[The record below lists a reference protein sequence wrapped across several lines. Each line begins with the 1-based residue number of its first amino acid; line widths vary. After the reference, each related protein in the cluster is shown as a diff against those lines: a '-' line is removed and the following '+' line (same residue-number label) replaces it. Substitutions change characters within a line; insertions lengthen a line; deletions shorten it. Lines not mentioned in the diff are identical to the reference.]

1 MKTFKRLMI
10 PYLVWISFFIIVP
23 MFLIVYYAFTTNDV
37 NEIIQIR
44 FTLDHFKEF
53 FDPVFL
59 NVLIRSIKIATITTV
74 ISLLIG
80 YPLAFAISKLKEQT
94 QTLMILLITIPM
106 WINMLI
112 RTYAWISLLSDKGLI
127 NTFLVRI
134 GLSPIKMLYTDFAVV
149 LGMVYNFLPFM
160 ILQIY
165 NVLSKMDNS
174 IIEASHD
181 LGANRYETFMRI
193 IFPLSLSGVISGIT
207 LVFLPAVS
215 TFVIPQLLGGGGYV
229 LIGNLIEKQFV
240 HIGNWNFGSAISL
253 IMAMIIMMS
262 MNFANRFDQDIEK
275 RNKNAK
281 GVKKW
286 SV

>member
-1 MKTFKRLMI
+1 MKPFKKLI
-10 PYLVWISFFIIVP
+10 WPYVVWLSMFIVVP
-23 MFLIVYYAFTTNDV
+23 MLLIVYYAFTNTDTHEV
-37 NEIIQIR
+37 IGIQ
-44 FTLDHFKEF
+44 FTFDHFRNF
-53 FDPVFL
+53 FDPVFVK
-59 NVLIRSIKIATITTV
+59 VLIRSLKMATITTF

-80 YPLAFAISKLKEQT
+80 YPLAYMISKMKEKT

-127 NTFLVRI
+127 NTFLARFGI
-134 GLSPIKMLYTDFAVV
+134 APIRMMYTDFAVI

-165 NVLSKMDNS
+165 NVLNRLDNS
-174 IIEASHD
+174 LIEASHD
-181 LGANRYETFMRI
+181 LGANRFETFGRI

-215 TFVIPQLLGGGGYV
+215 TFVIPQYLGGGGYV

-240 HIGNWNFGSAISL
+240 DVGNWHFGSAISL
-253 IMAMIIMMS
+253 IMAIVILLS
-262 MNFANRFDQDIEK
+262 MNLANTFDEE
-275 RNKNAK
+275 NKKMK
-281 GVKKW
+281 GA
-286 SV
+286 